1 MRGVLAAI
9 VRFIIVVGALWPQHA
24 AVQFSVVVASTWA
37 SLVALPVATN
47 TDGLRAFH
55 SDASSHLQALNA
67 VSELAARETGIVPG
81 AELHQARNDVGANLS
96 IVRTAIRASE
106 RAQALRRGQ
115 HGSLQE
121 RCEASAVRRGSV
133 CALNAGSKDEL

>member
-96 IVRTAIRASE
+96 TQLFVTGPH
-106 RAQALRRGQ
+106 QTQGLPTP
-115 HGSLQE
+115 L
-121 RCEASAVRRGSV
+121 CSV
-133 CALNAGSKDEL
+133 HLCSVPR